1 MCRTLLLFLLFQL
14 AFNFLNAQNF
24 TAKIIDRNTQ
34 NPIPFAA
41 IQFDEK
47 SGSISNE
54 EGFFTIDLENK
65 SAVNL
70 TISCLGYSNITIATQ
85 KISQN
90 NFVIR
95 LDEAINQ
102 LDEVYLSNR
111 TPNPDSIIAHVN
123 RNIKDN
129 YQIPLVKH
137 SIFSR
142 ETTYATFKD
151 VDFDLDKATHVNKTQ
166 MERAN
171 KSLDSLEHYITNNKS
186 IHFADFQGDLFV
198 KSKDSVKLK
207 VNKATRL
214 IDQNTDFSIK
224 KIQSKTQNLVLKYLD
239 SSKTY
244 KLKSGLFKIE
254 DSMSL
259 SSAKNKSEKHQQNE
273 YTISGLKEKTHER
286 WGNSQ
291 FYSDAVMNSII
302 DTNLYKYE
310 FLDVTYQN
318 NELVYIINY
327 KPRKA
332 KAKYT
337 GKIYVSSDNYAIIKM
352 DYTFAKGKHGEKL
365 NLRLLIGVK
374 YVEDLR
380 NGVMIFKKNEHNKYQ
395 PQYIKHTYGSYF
407 YAHRPIK
414 FIENSPNK
422 NKVAFDLKLEGN
434 IINKQ
439 EILFTDNSEINN
451 DEFQSLKETKNVP
464 FQLLKKYD
472 SGIWDSSKT
481 LEPLEEMKQFESSEK
496 F

>member
-259 SSAKNKSEKHQQNE
+259 SSGKNKSEKHNQ
-273 YTISGLKEKTHER
+273 
-286 WGNSQ
+286 
-291 FYSDAVMNSII
+291 
-302 DTNLYKYE
+302 
-310 FLDVTYQN
+310 
-318 NELVYIINY
+318 
-327 KPRKA
+327 
-332 KAKYT
+332 
-337 GKIYVSSDNYAIIKM
+337 YV
-352 DYTFAKGKHGEKL
+352 
-365 NLRLLIGVK
+365 
-374 YVEDLR
+374 
-380 NGVMIFKKNEHNKYQ
+380 
-395 PQYIKHTYGSYF
+395 
-407 YAHRPIK
+407 
-414 FIENSPNK
+414 
-422 NKVAFDLKLEGN
+422 
-434 IINKQ
+434 
-439 EILFTDNSEINN
+439 
-451 DEFQSLKETKNVP
+451 
-464 FQLLKKYD
+464 
-472 SGIWDSSKT
+472 
-481 LEPLEEMKQFESSEK
+481 
-496 F
+496 